1 MHPSLGEVLGSRKPG
16 NPGRI
21 GSDFWSHLG
30 KNRSCSTS
38 RRRGVRVL
46 PVVVAAEIIAGTGTL
61 AGFVILIIPGV
72 ILLIRWAVVAPAE
85 AIESVDGATAGL
97 NLLVRLPDAATEN
110 HALAATRAGGVG
122 VGVASKV

>member
-1 MHPSLGEVLGSRKPG
+1 
-16 NPGRI
+16 
-21 GSDFWSHLG
+21 
-30 KNRSCSTS
+30 
-38 RRRGVRVL
+38 VL

-110 HALAATRAGGVG
+110 HALAATRGVG